1 MSGNNDILKLNYE
14 SFADFP
20 ALESSPGLWT
30 LKIYMSVIYLSFIYE
45 LVINWIHTFLMQ
57 VLMMHSISTL
67 LLAER
72 NHIIWFNI
80 LKKNISRML
89 LNEYCPKS
97 SLDICKISNLIRN
110 DKKCS
115 ITKVFDKVDSVNLK
129 RWHCNH

>member
-67 LLAER
+67 
-72 NHIIWFNI
+72 
-80 LKKNISRML
+80 
-89 LNEYCPKS
+89 
-97 SLDICKISNLIRN
+97 
-110 DKKCS
+110 
-115 ITKVFDKVDSVNLK
+115 
-129 RWHCNH
+129 